1 MCGHFMVRE
10 TIAACHVIHAAEI
23 GKEILEDGEMGQV
36 VADLHSPPIIFAGS
50 LTKNAVIGA
59 ELSIWRLKRVREINL
74 ADDGRIFTSQRQVV
88 KSC

>member
-1 MCGHFMVRE
+1 MVRE

-50 LTKNAVIGA
+50 LTQNAVIGA